1 MRTTFTSLNDL
12 KKNIEIG
19 QKIYIENFVKP
30 ERSRV
35 TQVKNKYSYFFSV
48 ENNEGGE
55 SWIINGAQD
64 VKHIG
69 ASFNSDFERVDLYF
83 KATNKPFVSLYFN
96 ETIIKGKE

>member
-55 SWIINGAQD
+55 SWIINGAQN
-64 VKHIG
+64 VKNIG